1 MQEELLA
8 NEILK
13 PKKLIQISIS
23 KFIIRCSILSL
34 IITVFVFLLIFFVN
48 YNQESIDE
56 DSLQSGYRIY
66 NLKGD
71 IVNTWISWKIPEG
84 TLFHIHLSESPYTTE
99 ERIDAILQV
108 MMSDELISISNK
120 ELHKAP
126 VGDVD
131 YYLGWN
137 GALNSIDAATKFP
150 IPKEIHAHINDKRD
164 GNVTIN
170 LKKEPHPEG
179 YAGFTK
185 SIADETNNQILKS
198 EITIYDIENLSI
210 PNLKTILRH
219 ELGHAFGLAHS
230 TDPDD
235 LMHPIILTGYP
246 FISPCVISS
255 ITELYDGSQKTEVV
269 CET

>member
-1 MQEELLA
+1 LE
-8 NEILK
+8 
-13 PKKLIQISIS
+13 PKKLIRISGPKLIVR
-23 KFIIRCSILSL
+23 FSILSIL
-34 IITVFVFLLIFFVN
+34 AGVFIFVMLFLTN
-48 YNQESIDE
+48 YSQESINDN
-56 DSLQSGYRIY
+56 SLQSGYRIY

-71 IVNTWISWKIPEG
+71 TVDTWISWKIPEN
-84 TLFHIHLSESPYTTE
+84 TLFHVHLSVSRYNTE
-99 ERIDAILQV
+99 ERIDAIQQV
-108 MMSDELISISNK
+108 IMSEELISISNK

-126 VGDVD
+126 VGDVT

-137 GALNSIDAATKFP
+137 GALNSIDTVTKFP
-150 IPKEIHAHINDKRD
+150 IPKKIHAHINDKGD

-185 SIADETNNQILKS
+185 SIADESNNQILKS
-198 EITIYDIENLSI
+198 EISIYNIENLSI

-235 LMHPIILTGYP
+235 LMHPTIQTGYP
-246 FISPCVISS
+246 FVSPCILVA
-255 ITELYDGSQKTEVV
+255 ITDLYDGSQKSEVV